1 VSSNTLQADINEIL
15 LGYYVLGGK
24 WTGFQDQSDTKRQL
38 SGRKEQV
45 GEKLY
50 NIQSSRAE
58 VMSDMT
64 LKWAKQNG
72 YKGKVVKV
80 WWTARPGILSK
91 AVGYDVDSRK
101 NPTDTLLLFSDGQFL
116 GVSAKS
122 TKGKGD
128 IGFKNPGVGTV
139 ENSLKINLKKIIDD
153 EESKFT
159 KRFTLSESKSKRKA
173 EIRKNP
179 KINEQSNLAR
189 DILLKKIRDALHK
202 KLKSMTQPQLKKYI
216 LNEWMDAGSMIMP
229 PYIKVTGH
237 GNKAPFTAS
246 ITDPLKDSK
255 SNAIQKKKITIE
267 KVGNDAVGI
276 LAGGKKIL
284 KMRAKYESQA
294 MASSVKFS
302 GDPWT

>member
-1 VSSNTLQADINEIL
+1 MSSNTLQADINEIL

-58 VMSDMT
+58 VMSDMI

>member
-1 VSSNTLQADINEIL
+1 MSSNTLQADINEIL

-24 WTGFQDQSDTKRQL
+24 WAGFQQHNETIRQL
-38 SGRKEQV
+38 NGRKDQV
-45 GEKLY
+45 GENLY
-50 NIQSSRAE
+50 KIQSARAE
-58 VMSDMT
+58 AMSDVT
-64 LKWAKQNG
+64 LDWAKRNG
-72 YKGKVVKV
+72 YKGKVIKV

-101 NPTDTLLLFSDGQFL
+101 NPTHTLLLFDDGQFL
-116 GVSAKS
+116 GISAKS

-139 ENSLKINLKKIIDD
+139 EKSLNINLKKIIND

-159 KRFTLSESKSKRKA
+159 KRFSLSESKSKRKV

-179 KINEQSNLAR
+179 KIKEQSNFAR
-189 DILLKKIRDALHK
+189 DSLLKNIRNALYK
-202 KLKSMTQPQLKKYI
+202 KLKSMTQSQLKDYI

-267 KVGNDAVGI
+267 EVGNDAVGI

-294 MASSVKFS
+294 MASSLKFS
-302 GDPWT
+302 GDPWV

>member
-1 VSSNTLQADINEIL
+1 MSSNTLQADINEIL

-24 WTGFQDQSDTKRQL
+24 WLGFQQQSETVRQL
-38 SGRKEQV
+38 NGRKEQV
-45 GEKLY
+45 GENLY
-50 NIQSSRAE
+50 KIQSARAE
-58 VMSDMT
+58 VMSDVT

-72 YKGKVVKV
+72 YKGKVLKV

-101 NPTDTLLLFSDGQFL
+101 NPTDTLLLFADGQFL

-139 ENSLKINLKKIIDD
+139 EKSLKIDLKEIINV
-153 EESKFT
+153 EESEFT
-159 KRFTLSESKSKRKA
+159 KRFNLSESKSKRKI
-173 EIRKNP
+173 EIRKNE
-179 KINEQSNLAR
+179 KIVAESNLAR
-189 DILLKKIRDALHK
+189 DALLNKVRDALYK
-202 KLKSMTQPQLKKYI
+202 KLNSMSQPQLKIYI
-216 LNEWMDAGSMIMP
+216 LNDWMDAGSMIMP

-237 GNKAPFTAS
+237 GNKAPFNAS

-255 SNAIQKKKITIE
+255 SNAIQKKKITVE
-267 KVGNDAVGI
+267 NVGNDAVGI

-294 MASSVKFS
+294 MASSLKFS
-302 GDPWT
+302 GDPWV

>member
-1 VSSNTLQADINEIL
+1 MSSNTLQADINEIL

-24 WTGFQDQSDTKRQL
+24 WAGFQQHNETIRQL
-38 SGRKEQV
+38 NGRKDQV
-45 GEKLY
+45 GENLY
-50 NIQSSRAE
+50 KIQSARAE
-58 VMSDMT
+58 AMSDVT
-64 LKWAKQNG
+64 LDWAKRNG
-72 YKGKVVKV
+72 YKGKVIKV

-101 NPTDTLLLFSDGQFL
+101 NPTDTLLLFDDGQFL
-116 GVSAKS
+116 GISAKS

-139 ENSLKINLKKIIDD
+139 EKSLNINLKKIIND

-159 KRFTLSESKSKRKA
+159 KRFSLSESKSKRKV

-179 KINEQSNLAR
+179 KIKEQSNFAR
-189 DILLKKIRDALHK
+189 DSLLKNIRNALYK
-202 KLKSMTQPQLKKYI
+202 KLKSMTQSQLKDYI

-267 KVGNDAVGI
+267 EVGNDAVGI

-294 MASSVKFS
+294 MASSLKFS
-302 GDPWT
+302 GDPWV

>member
-1 VSSNTLQADINEIL
+1 MSSNTLQADINEIL

>member
-1 VSSNTLQADINEIL
+1 MSSNTLQADINEIL

-24 WTGFQDQSDTKRQL
+24 WKGFQDQANTKKQL
-38 SGRKEQV
+38 NGRKEQV

-50 NIQSSRAE
+50 KIQSARAE
-58 VMSDMT
+58 AMSDMT

-101 NPTDTLLLFSDGQFL
+101 NPTDTLLLFADGQFL

-139 ENSLKINLKKIIDD
+139 EKSLKIDLKKIIDA

-189 DILLKKIRDALHK
+189 DALLKKIRDALHK
-202 KLKSMTQPQLKKYI
+202 KLKSMSQPQLKKYI

-294 MASSVKFS
+294 MASSLKFS
-302 GDPWT
+302 GDPWV

>member
-1 VSSNTLQADINEIL
+1 MSSNTLQADINEIL

-24 WTGFQDQSDTKRQL
+24 WKGFQDQANTKRQL
-38 SGRKEQV
+38 NGRKEQV

-50 NIQSSRAE
+50 KIQSARAE
-58 VMSDMT
+58 AMSDMT

-101 NPTDTLLLFSDGQFL
+101 NPTDTLLLFADGQFL

-139 ENSLKINLKKIIDD
+139 EKSLKIDLKKIIDA

-189 DILLKKIRDALHK
+189 DALLKKIRDSLEK
-202 KLKSMTQPQLKKYI
+202 KLKSMSQPQLKKYI
-216 LNEWMDAGSMIMP
+216 LNDWMDAGSMIMP

-237 GNKAPFTAS
+237 GNKAPFNAS

-294 MASSVKFS
+294 MASSLKFS
-302 GDPWT
+302 GDPWV